1 MNLQHPKIR
10 RLQGSRGDPR
20 WQDETLARIDR
31 REHRSLSWE
40 NSGQALSPVRR
51 VQEASRLMRR
61 HAGGCRLLW
70 SDQVGS
76 GASPP
81 AIVRLLCPIAKP
93 LAWRTEQTGGHVG
106 RTSFFT
112 GGESMQSHP
121 AKIVRA
127 DETDAGAIITIL
139 STGFQNDPVS
149 RWLFP
154 DDDARERL
162 HPEFFGLFVKMA
174 LEDGEIY
181 TTEDRTGTALWFPVT
196 AHHEDQP
203 GLGELYQPILG
214 ADYAKRI
221 ADFDERSTANHPDHE
236 DHFYLPFIA
245 VRPQLSGQGIGTA
258 LLRDRLAAL
267 DSQGLPTYLEASNRD
282 SARLYERLGY
292 KRLDRTTDM
301 PGGPSL
307 YPMWRNPA

>member
-1 MNLQHPKIR
+1 
-10 RLQGSRGDPR
+10 
-20 WQDETLARIDR
+20 
-31 REHRSLSWE
+31 
-40 NSGQALSPVRR
+40 
-51 VQEASRLMRR
+51 
-61 HAGGCRLLW
+61 
-70 SDQVGS
+70 
-76 GASPP
+76 
-81 AIVRLLCPIAKP
+81 
-93 LAWRTEQTGGHVG
+93 
-106 RTSFFT
+106 
-112 GGESMQSHP
+112 MQSHP

-127 DETDAGAIITIL
+127 DETDADAIITIL

-162 HPEFFGLFVKMA
+162 HPEFFGPIVQMA

-181 TTEDRTGTALWFPVT
+181 TTDDRAGTALWLPAT

-203 GLGELYQPILG
+203 GLGALYEPILG

-221 ADFDERSTANHPDHE
+221 AAFDERSTANHPVHE

-245 VRPQLSGQGIGTA
+245 VRPQFFDQGIGTA

-267 DSQGLPTYLEASNRD
+267 DSQGVPTYLEASNRD

-292 KRLDRTTDM
+292 KRLDRTTEM

-307 YPMWRNPA
+307 YPMWRDPA

>member
-1 MNLQHPKIR
+1 MCQHQPRCPEWPAPDHLAACIAHGTNWRPR
-10 RLQGSRGDPR
+10 RQ
-20 WQDETLARIDR
+20 
-31 REHRSLSWE
+31 
-40 NSGQALSPVRR
+40 NFV
-51 VQEASRLMRR
+51 
-61 HAGGCRLLW
+61 
-70 SDQVGS
+70 
-76 GASPP
+76 
-81 AIVRLLCPIAKP
+81 
-93 LAWRTEQTGGHVG
+93 
-106 RTSFFT
+106 FT

-127 DETDAGAIITIL
+127 DETDADAIITIL
-139 STGFQNDPVS
+139 STGFQNDPVC

-162 HPEFFGLFVKMA
+162 HPEFFGPIVQMA

-181 TTEDRTGTALWFPVT
+181 TTEDRSGTALWLPAT

-203 GLGELYQPILG
+203 GLGELYEPILG
-214 ADYAKRI
+214 PDYAKRI
-221 ADFDERSTANHPDHE
+221 AAFDERSTANHPDHE

-245 VRPQLSGQGIGTA
+245 VRPQFFDQGIGTA

>member
-1 MNLQHPKIR
+1 
-10 RLQGSRGDPR
+10 
-20 WQDETLARIDR
+20 
-31 REHRSLSWE
+31 
-40 NSGQALSPVRR
+40 
-51 VQEASRLMRR
+51 
-61 HAGGCRLLW
+61 
-70 SDQVGS
+70 
-76 GASPP
+76 
-81 AIVRLLCPIAKP
+81 
-93 LAWRTEQTGGHVG
+93 
-106 RTSFFT
+106 
-112 GGESMQSHP
+112 MQSHP

-127 DETDAGAIITIL
+127 DETDADAIITIL

-162 HPEFFGLFVKMA
+162 HPEFFGPIVQMA

-181 TTEDRTGTALWFPVT
+181 TIEDRSGTALWLPVT

-203 GLGELYQPILG
+203 GLGELYEPILG

-221 ADFDERSTANHPDHE
+221 AAFDERSTANHPDHE

-245 VRPQLSGQGIGTA
+245 VRPQFFDQGIGTA

>member
-1 MNLQHPKIR
+1 
-10 RLQGSRGDPR
+10 
-20 WQDETLARIDR
+20 
-31 REHRSLSWE
+31 
-40 NSGQALSPVRR
+40 
-51 VQEASRLMRR
+51 
-61 HAGGCRLLW
+61 
-70 SDQVGS
+70 
-76 GASPP
+76 
-81 AIVRLLCPIAKP
+81 
-93 LAWRTEQTGGHVG
+93 
-106 RTSFFT
+106 
-112 GGESMQSHP
+112 MQSHP

-127 DETDAGAIITIL
+127 DETDADEIITIL
-139 STGFQNDPVS
+139 SAGFQNDPVC

-162 HPEFFGLFVKMA
+162 HPEFFGPIVQMT

-181 TTEDRTGTALWFPVT
+181 TTEDRSGTALWLPAT

-203 GLGELYQPILG
+203 GLGELYEPILG

-221 ADFDERSTANHPDHE
+221 AAFDERSTANHPHHE

-245 VRPQLSGQGIGTA
+245 VRPQFFDQGIGTA

-307 YPMWRNPA
+307 YPMWRNPAQPKAGSGLPDPGQAGPAR